1 MSMMNG
7 SLEKALASGNH
18 RSERT
23 GGPSSREQQ
32 PRALVARIAELEAE
46 LERNEVLLQEVN
58 HRVKNSLQLIASL
71 LNLHRRSST
80 DPKVREQ
87 FDAATSRVMAISSLH
102 ERLYKTDR
110 ARTVEFSGYLQAL
123 CRDLSVWSDGDHT
136 GGSIEVQADQVELPT
151 EQAMPLALIAN
162 ELVTNAIKHAY
173 PGQPGGPVSVL
184 LKRMDPPTVIQMI
197 VSDQGVGAGAAQPTT
212 RGMGTR
218 LVHTLA
224 QQIGAR
230 LDTADLDPGHKVV
243 VTFASGR

>member
-1 MSMMNG
+1 MMHG
-7 SLEKALASGNH
+7 RWEKALASDIPRPELTNDA
-18 RSERT
+18 SPE
-23 GGPSSREQQ
+23 PPQA
-32 PRALVARIAELEAE
+32 RALEARIAELEAA
-46 LERNEVLLQEVN
+46 LDRREVLLREVN

-71 LNLHRRSST
+71 LNLHRRSSP

-87 FDAATSRVMAISSLH
+87 FGAAISRVAAISALH

-110 ARTVEFSGYLQAL
+110 VKTVDFGEYLQAL
-123 CRDLSVWSDGDHT
+123 CRDLCAWSNGDQASWSV
-136 GGSIEVQADQVELPT
+136 EVQADEVELPT

-162 ELVTNAIKHAY
+162 ELITNAIKHAY
-173 PGQPGGPVSVL
+173 PGQPGGPVTVL
-184 LKRMDPPTVIQMI
+184 LKRSEPATIQVI
-197 VSDQGVGAGAAQPTT
+197 VSDQGVGAGTGST
-212 RGMGTR
+212 SNGMGTR